1 MSAGVAAATMA
12 ALLAP
17 QGGAA
22 APATGAFTALSGGAA
37 AGYTVP
43 ADMRLVRRL
52 AIGGGTYER
61 YQQVYGAAG
70 ARGATHH
77 QALRA
82 LGNRLVG
89 VLHGCLTHRVAYQ
102 EPVAWPAAEAAV

>member
-1 MSAGVAAATMA
+1 LRRRISLAVVVLVAAATMA

-17 QGGAA
+17 QGGVA
-22 APATGAFTALSGGAA
+22 APATTAFRALSGSAA
-37 AGYTVP
+37 SSATIP

-70 ARGATHH
+70 A
-77 QALRA
+77 
-82 LGNRLVG
+82 
-89 VLHGCLTHRVAYQ
+89 
-102 EPVAWPAAEAAV
+102 